1 MRLKAALG
9 FTFVKEELNMKTKDI
24 NRMLELYDKK
34 TNDTW
39 NGTKNMTTE
48 EEKEY
53 QKLVEYF
60 SEKVGVFFS
69 SCGE

>member
-1 MRLKAALG
+1 
-9 FTFVKEELNMKTKDI
+9 MKTKDI